1 MGSKDSGDYFYN
13 GSSVVRSSG
22 GNLIFVVGNYRLG
35 AFGWLAG
42 STMEAN
48 GLPNAGLHDQRA
60 VFEWVQTYIDLLG
73 GDPSEVT
80 AWGLSA
86 GGGSIF
92 HHLVAKGGTHNP
104 LFKRAIL
111 QSPAFATRWDR
122 NGILEDTFNRFKAFA
137 NCTNEGLSCLRAAP
151 SDVLDEA
158 NRLLQLNAP
167 RGAFAVGPSADG
179 QYIRQLAALEYAS
192 GQYSTS
198 LNIDLSMNLC

>member
-1 MGSKDSGDYFYN
+1 MGSKDSADYFYN
-13 GSSVVRSSG
+13 GSSVVQSSG

-42 STMEAN
+42 WTMETD

-73 GDPSEVT
+73 GNPDEVT

-122 NGILEDTFNRFKAFA
+122 GGSLENTFNRFAAFA
-137 NCTNEGLSCLRAAP
+137 NCADEGLSCLRAAS
-151 SDVLDEA
+151 SDVLDRA
-158 NRLLQLNAP
+158 NRLLQLGAP

-192 GQYSTS
+192 GKYDIS
-198 LNIDLSMNLC
+198 LNVYLSIILC